1 MGSRTL
7 VRANWFA
14 RVHDIPTTYGSY
26 EELCQDPYVDIV
38 YVASLH
44 PDHKDHA
51 VMALRHGKHA
61 LVEKPMT
68 MRAEDAELLYEM
80 GREKNLFVGEGM
92 WTRFF
97 PAVEWTRYHFG
108 KVDRGGYNEYSKAVY
123 NDYIKDVAVQ
133 GTIGNV
139 RVIQADFSI
148 DGQDVGPYPTDSLYS
163 KDLGGGSA
171 WTLLPYVEG
180 ASMLPFGKKEPD

>member
-1 MGSRTL
+1 MRWGILATGKVAHDFVQALKSLPRHKITAVGSRTL

-68 MRAEDAELLYEM
+68 MRAEDAELLYEKWE
-80 GREKNLFVGEGM
+80 EKRICL
-92 WTRFF
+92 
-97 PAVEWTRYHFG
+97 
-108 KVDRGGYNEYSKAVY
+108 
-123 NDYIKDVAVQ
+123 
-133 GTIGNV
+133 
-139 RVIQADFSI
+139 
-148 DGQDVGPYPTDSLYS
+148 
-163 KDLGGGSA
+163 
-171 WTLLPYVEG
+171 
-180 ASMLPFGKKEPD
+180 